1 MDTMEELFNEIS
13 SSLLNRMPFKSL
25 FESFG
30 NVALDSDEG
39 LEYLMYAAYCS
50 YFDRNI
56 TMANKILTI
65 LTNRS
70 FNGDYDKWTWIEGG
84 ILLQIYLGQKDKEHL
99 KNRILATLNDGDNE
113 STNRINRKA
122 FQRRANG
129 FLLHKMEKKLLTD
142 NTNMDFFKVIP
153 YFCEL
158 IFVKT
163 FKEED
168 SSDKQLLSKLSSI
181 ENRILSVISQYK

>member
-1 MDTMEELFNEIS
+1 MEELFNEIS
-13 SSLLNRMPFKSL
+13 SALLNRMPFKSL

-30 NVALDSDEG
+30 HVALDSDEG
-39 LEYLMYAAYCS
+39 LEYLMYAAYCF

-56 TMANKILTI
+56 TMTSKVLTA
-65 LTNRS
+65 LTDRS
-70 FNGDYDKWTWIEGG
+70 FNGDYDKWTWVEGG
-84 ILLQIYLGQKDKEHL
+84 ILLQIYLGQKNKDQL
-99 KNRILATLNDGDNE
+99 KNRILATLNYGDNE

-129 FLLHKMEKKLLTD
+129 FLLHKMEKKVLID
-142 NTNMDFFKVIP
+142 NANMDFFKVIP

-168 SSDKQLLSKLSSI
+168 TPDEQLLSKLSSI
-181 ENRILSVISQYK
+181 EKRILSVISQYK